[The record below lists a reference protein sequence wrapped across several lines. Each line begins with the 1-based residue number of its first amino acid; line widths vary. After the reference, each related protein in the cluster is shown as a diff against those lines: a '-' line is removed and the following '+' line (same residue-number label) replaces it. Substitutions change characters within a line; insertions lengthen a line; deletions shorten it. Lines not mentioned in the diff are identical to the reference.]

1 MMGLASSG
9 EDDGTALGFFNKLR
23 TCTAVMD
30 VRDERTDE
38 QAGYFCLSGNQA
50 AVTV

>member
-23 TCTAVMD
+23 TLHCSD
-30 VRDERTDE
+30 GC
-38 QAGYFCLSGNQA
+38 QG
-50 AVTV
+50 